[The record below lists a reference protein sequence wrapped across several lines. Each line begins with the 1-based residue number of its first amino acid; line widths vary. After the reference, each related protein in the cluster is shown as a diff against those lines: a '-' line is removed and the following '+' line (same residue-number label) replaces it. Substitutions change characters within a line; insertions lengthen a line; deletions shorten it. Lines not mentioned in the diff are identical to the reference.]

1 METNITWQQLIDEY
15 FFAKPLRSASEWSYT
30 KVFKSFVH
38 YMGPLSCPNDVT
50 YHKVLAWRRFLLKEK
65 KLSGRTWNNKVA
77 HMRAIFNYGIQRE
90 LLHYDEN
97 PFNNSVVKPDKK
109 RKKTLTQAQIEYA
122 YQIMEQYENQ
132 ENTGLGLKYSRC
144 ALFPAWFWLT
154 VLDTLYYTGIRQNQL
169 LHIRLNDV
177 DLREGQIRL
186 ITEGC
191 KNHKEHYVPV
201 ISFLRPRLTCLM
213 EKAQSEGLK
222 GNDRLFNIALFTGK
236 DPAIGDDMDS
246 PQVRAFFRRLSRECQ
261 FAISPHRFR
270 HTLATEMMKMP
281 EQNLHMAQ
289 SVLGHSNMKS
299 TLEYVENDIAVMGRA
314 LEAQFM
320 QIKAAHARSI
330 YSGLTKNR

>member
-77 HMRAIFNYGIQRE
+77 HMRAIFNYGIQRG
-90 LLHYDEN
+90 LLHYAEN

-222 GNDRLFNIALFTGK
+222 GNDRL
-236 DPAIGDDMDS
+236 
-246 PQVRAFFRRLSRECQ
+246 
-261 FAISPHRFR
+261 
-270 HTLATEMMKMP
+270 
-281 EQNLHMAQ
+281 
-289 SVLGHSNMKS
+289 
-299 TLEYVENDIAVMGRA
+299 
-314 LEAQFM
+314 
-320 QIKAAHARSI
+320 
-330 YSGLTKNR
+330 

>member
-77 HMRAIFNYGIQRE
+77 HMRAIFNCGIQRG

-132 ENTGLGLKYSRC
+132 ENTG
-144 ALFPAWFWLT
+144 W
-154 VLDTLYYTGIRQNQL
+154 D
-169 LHIRLNDV
+169 
-177 DLREGQIRL
+177 
-186 ITEGC
+186 
-191 KNHKEHYVPV
+191 
-201 ISFLRPRLTCLM
+201 
-213 EKAQSEGLK
+213 
-222 GNDRLFNIALFTGK
+222 
-236 DPAIGDDMDS
+236 
-246 PQVRAFFRRLSRECQ
+246 
-261 FAISPHRFR
+261 
-270 HTLATEMMKMP
+270 
-281 EQNLHMAQ
+281 
-289 SVLGHSNMKS
+289 
-299 TLEYVENDIAVMGRA
+299 
-314 LEAQFM
+314 
-320 QIKAAHARSI
+320 
-330 YSGLTKNR
+330 